1 MEELIRQVTERT
13 GISEEQ
19 ARTAVQT
26 VFGYLQNNLPA
37 GISQQLG
44 GLLGGGGAAGGGGGA
59 GRASAASAT
68 SGVPSFRQKF
78 FASS

>member
-1 MEELIRQVTERT
+1 MEDLIKQVTERT

-26 VFGYLQNNLPA
+26 VLGYLQNNLPA

-44 GLLGGGGAAGGGGGA
+44 GLLGGAGGGGGIADRA
-59 GRASAASAT
+59 GDLV
-68 SGVPSFRQKF
+68 GGLGGMLGGGQKD
-78 FASS
+78 

>member
-26 VFGYLQNNLPA
+26 VLGYLQNNLPA
-37 GISQQLG
+37 GISDQLG
-44 GLLGGGGAAGGGGGA
+44 GLLGGGAGGGAAGGVGDILGGLGGMLGGG
-59 GRASAASAT
+59 GD
-68 SGVPSFRQKF
+68 KKD
-78 FASS
+78 

>member
-1 MEELIRQVTERT
+1 MEELIKQVTERT

-26 VFGYLQNNLPA
+26 VLGYLQNNLPA

-44 GLLGGGGAAGGGGGA
+44 GLLGGGGASGGVGDILGGLGGMLG
-59 GRASAASAT
+59 GR
-68 SGVPSFRQKF
+68 KND
-78 FASS
+78 

>member
-1 MEELIRQVTERT
+1 MEELIKQVIERT

-26 VFGYLQNNLPA
+26 VLGYLQNNLPA

-44 GLLGGGGAAGGGGGA
+44 GVLGGGGAGGGGGV
-59 GRASAASAT
+59 
-68 SGVPSFRQKF
+68 SGGVGDLMGGLGGLFGGGGKKD
-78 FASS
+78 

>member
-1 MEELIRQVTERT
+1 MDELIKQVAERT

-26 VFGYLQNNLPA
+26 VLGYLQNNLPA

-44 GLLGGGGAAGGGGGA
+44 GLLGGAGGGGGIPGGA
-59 GRASAASAT
+59 GDLL
-68 SGVPSFRQKF
+68 GGLGGMLGGGDKKD
-78 FASS
+78 

>member
-1 MEELIRQVTERT
+1 MEDLIKQVAERT

-26 VFGYLQNNLPA
+26 VLGYLQNNLPA

-44 GLLGGGGAAGGGGGA
+44 GLLGGAGGGGGIADRA
-59 GRASAASAT
+59 GDLM
-68 SGVPSFRQKF
+68 GGLGGMLGGDKKD
-78 FASS
+78 

>member
-1 MEELIRQVTERT
+1 MDELIKQVTERT

-26 VFGYLQNNLPA
+26 VLGYLQNNLPA

-44 GLLGGGGAAGGGGGA
+44 GLLGGGAGGGGIPG
-59 GRASAASAT
+59 
-68 SGVPSFRQKF
+68 GVGDLVGGLGGMLGGDKKD
-78 FASS
+78 

>member
-26 VFGYLQNNLPA
+26 VLGYLQNNLPA
-37 GISQQLG
+37 GISQQIG
-44 GLLGGGGAAGGGGGA
+44 GLLGGAGGVGGGVA
-59 GRASAASAT
+59 G
-68 SGVPSFRQKF
+68 GVGDIVGGLGGILGGGKKD
-78 FASS
+78 

>member
-1 MEELIRQVTERT
+1 MEELIKQVTERT

-26 VFGYLQNNLPA
+26 VLGYLQNNLPA

-44 GLLGGGGAAGGGGGA
+44 GLLGGAGGGGIPGGA
-59 GRASAASAT
+59 GDLI
-68 SGVPSFRQKF
+68 GGLGGMFGGGDKKD
-78 FASS
+78 

>member
-1 MEELIRQVTERT
+1 MEELIKQVIERT

-26 VFGYLQNNLPA
+26 VLGYLQNNLPA

-44 GLLGGGGAAGGGGGA
+44 GLLGGGAAGGGGIADRA
-59 GRASAASAT
+59 GDLV
-68 SGVPSFRQKF
+68 GGLGGMFGGDKKD
-78 FASS
+78 

>member
-1 MEELIRQVTERT
+1 MEELIRQVTQRA

-26 VFGYLQNNLPA
+26 VMGYLQNNLPA

-44 GLLGGGGAAGGGGGA
+44 GLLGGAGSVGGGVAGGVGDIVGGLGGILGGG
-59 GRASAASAT
+59 
-68 SGVPSFRQKF
+68 KKD
-78 FASS
+78 

>member
-1 MEELIRQVTERT
+1 MMEDLIKQVTERT

-26 VFGYLQNNLPA
+26 VLGYLQNNLPA

-44 GLLGGGGAAGGGGGA
+44 GLLGGGAGGGGGIADAA
-59 GRASAASAT
+59 GDLV
-68 SGVPSFRQKF
+68 GGLGGMLGGGKKD
-78 FASS
+78 

>member
-1 MEELIRQVTERT
+1 MEDLIRQVAERT

-26 VFGYLQNNLPA
+26 VLGYLQNNLPA

-44 GLLGGGGAAGGGGGA
+44 GLLGGAGGGGGGAAGGVGDLLGGLG
-59 GRASAASAT
+59 GMF
-68 SGVPSFRQKF
+68 GGDKKD
-78 FASS
+78 

>member
-1 MEELIRQVTERT
+1 MEELIKQVVERT

-26 VFGYLQNNLPA
+26 VLGHLQNNLPA

-44 GLLGGGGAAGGGGGA
+44 GLLGGGAGGGTAGGV
-59 GRASAASAT
+59 GDIL
-68 SGVPSFRQKF
+68 GGLGGLLGGGGKND
-78 FASS
+78 